1 MKNFN
6 IFTTP
11 APFKPTN
18 IQPAKPKQLQPEMW
32 YEGEI
37 ACLLGNQQSGKSLLA
52 IQIAE
57 RVAREHRKDMVLYFD
72 FKMTAAEFTR
82 RYSCAGY
89 VHESTHLPEKKAPR
103 RSAEALCK
111 RG

>member
-1 MKNFN
+1 MKNYN

-18 IQPAKPKQLQPEMW
+18 IQPSEPKQLQPGMW

-37 ACLLGNQQSGKSLLA
+37 ACLLGDQQSGKSLLA

-57 RVAREHRKDMVLYFD
+57 RVAREHRKDTVLYFD

-82 RYSCAGY
+82 RYSRAGY
-89 VHESTHLPEKKAPR
+89 APESTHLPEKKAPR
-103 RSAEALCK
+103 KPLITGNK
-111 RG
+111 